1 MTLTR
6 RKKNNNK
13 KENMLS
19 DYLILIR
26 WYRTDFNDGR
36 DEKTAEEPKMQS
48 DEGIQLLINYKL
60 KQQNEEKLNEFSKV
74 QRKEK

>member
-19 DYLILIR
+19 NYLILIR
-26 WYRTDFNDGR
+26 WYRTDFNDGQ
-36 DEKTAEEPKMQS
+36 DEKTTEEPKMQS

-60 KQQNEEKLNEFSKV
+60 NKQNEEKINEFNKV
-74 QRKEK
+74 QKKEK

>member
-19 DYLILIR
+19 NYLILIR
-26 WYRTDFNDGR
+26 WYRTDFNDGQ
-36 DEKTAEEPKMQS
+36 DEKTTEEPKMQS

-60 KQQNEEKLNEFSKV
+60 NKQNEEKINEFSEV